1 MARNVYRLLVTST
14 ALISASACTLDSFG
28 GPNDTMQFESA
39 FSSAP
44 AGMEAASSSYAADGE
59 GAWGGP
65 RRGRGPGGPGMGSF
79 MGGGLGDDFTGN
91 AGFGRG
97 AHRGPFAAKIDD
109 GCTVAGGD
117 VTCTRNVNG
126 LTATTIYTIRDANN
140 GTQTK
145 IDTATTNSVR
155 TRTTVTGTTTR
166 GRDGA
171 SVTATVNNVSDRT
184 VTGLA
189 QGATQRT
196 VNGTSAGSES
206 TTGTNRDGQQ
216 FTAVRVSH
224 DTTAG
229 LIVPVS
235 TTTPTL
241 VPKQLPSTTL
251 AVFRATPRSRSSSS
265 IVRGTSPP
273 KRSMS
278 RRQVSWT
285 AFAFERKSP
294 IERMKGS
301 ISAGVAR
308 A

>member
-117 VTCTRNVNG
+117 VTCTRNVHG

-140 GTQTK
+140 GTQTR

-171 SVTATVNNVSDRT
+171 NVTATVNNVSDRT

-235 TTTPTL
+235 TTTPTYPTAGK
-241 VPKQLPSTTL
+241 V
-251 AVFRATPRSRSSSS
+251 
-265 IVRGTSPP
+265 VR
-273 KRSMS
+273 
-278 RRQVSWT
+278 
-285 AFAFERKSP
+285 
-294 IERMKGS
+294 RMKITTTMTGGTPTVRERREEITYTGS
-301 ISAGVAR
+301 ATAKVSITQDGTTKTCTMALPRGR
-308 A
+308 PNCG